1 MQSAIFTSSSGSI
14 AGCGTVIGGGKRSGE
29 RTLREVQQMMRG
41 GSLLGQTETKHNIL
55 MFKLE
60 QFNRRGNV
68 GYIML
73 SLYPL
78 SYLHPPAAKLV
89 NFSRKCEYHY
99 PTPTPLHSLA
109 RDGELLSW
117 TRVML
122 YPE

>member
-1 MQSAIFTSSSGSI
+1 
-14 AGCGTVIGGGKRSGE
+14 
-29 RTLREVQQMMRG
+29 
-41 GSLLGQTETKHNIL
+41 

-73 SLYPL
+73 SLSPL

-99 PTPTPLHSLA
+99 PTPTPLHSLT